1 MSGRSF
7 TLYCLKKTHAK
18 VKPLDVVLLY
28 GQNEIPFLREV
39 IIWQM
44 MELFLDLTS
53 CYLLIN
59 CSSPYLNVCIMVIY
73 IFVSYPLIVLWQMQ
87 SHVDVKKLAPPSFQG
102 LSMMT
107 EALPSLSEEEDSM
120 VCHCCKDIHVH
131 VHLYYFPGERYL
143 WE

>member
-1 MSGRSF
+1 
-7 TLYCLKKTHAK
+7 
-18 VKPLDVVLLY
+18 
-28 GQNEIPFLREV
+28 
-39 IIWQM
+39 
-44 MELFLDLTS
+44 
-53 CYLLIN
+53 
-59 CSSPYLNVCIMVIY
+59 MVIY
-73 IFVSYPLIVLWQMQ
+73 LFGSDPLIVLWQMQ

-102 LSMMT
+102 LSVVT

>member
-1 MSGRSF
+1 
-7 TLYCLKKTHAK
+7 
-18 VKPLDVVLLY
+18 
-28 GQNEIPFLREV
+28 
-39 IIWQM
+39 M
-44 MELFLDLTS
+44 MELFLDLTT

-73 IFVSYPLIVLWQMQ
+73 LFVSYPLIVLWQMQ

-102 LSMMT
+102 LSVVT

-131 VHLYYFPGERYL
+131 VHLCYFPGERNL